1 MSLTFNQRIAVTAG
15 ILLTF
20 FLLLFG
26 SVSYY
31 KTKSY
36 LQKEITAKQMS
47 MMQSLQIDINAW
59 MEPSMRLVNDLA
71 KELEMYAPFKKDEI
85 VPLLAR
91 SKKAINAVQVYFGL
105 EDGRMMYDTGKE
117 LRRDWYDP
125 RTRPWYSSNSVIDA
139 NQSLVSEPFV
149 GFASNQLTLA
159 IASPVI
165 VEGKKQGVVAASF
178 YVNKLYRKIK
188 AIHPEDGYAYLID
201 GTGKILLHPDKSMLN
216 LFLPEQTAE
225 LKKMY
230 DYIVKHKEGAYENK
244 HELITF
250 GELHNGWFVV
260 VSVSKEEAY
269 AFSNTMLKL
278 FMIMGTLMIALTV
291 MILMRMTKKS
301 VDAL

>member
-1 MSLTFNQRIAVTAG
+1 MLLTFNQRIALTAG

-36 LQKEITAKQMS
+36 LQKEIIAKQMS

-59 MEPSMRLVNDLA
+59 MEPGMRMVHDLA
-71 KELEMYAPFKKDEI
+71 KELELHTPFKKDEI

-125 RTRPWYSSNSVIDA
+125 RTRPWYSSGVDA
-139 NQSLVSEPFV
+139 NESLVSEPFV

-188 AIHPEDGYAYLID
+188 AIHPEEGYAYLID
-201 GTGKILLHPDKSMLN
+201 STGKILLHPDKSMLN
-216 LFLPEQTAE
+216 LSLPEQTDE

-230 DYIVKHKEGAYENK
+230 DYIVKHKEGDYENN
-244 HELITF
+244 HELMTF
-250 GELHNGWFVV
+250 GELHNGWFVI
-260 VSVSKEEAY
+260 VSVSKEAAY
-269 AFSNTMLKL
+269 AFSDTMLKL

-291 MILMRMTKKS
+291 MILMRMNKKS
-301 VDAL
+301 EDAL